1 MHAKVQSSGHSE
13 ADQLAISGLQ
23 EVYAP
28 VKDFLLDLD
37 QFLQQQVE
45 RLEPE
50 VQPHVRYVLG
60 HSGKRLR
67 PILVAYSAYQ
77 APAYAERYRD
87 LIKLAA
93 VVECV
98 HLATLVHD
106 DILDEADT
114 RHRQATVAHKYGSAA
129 AVLVGDVLFAHALS
143 LAAEFDTTE
152 VCRCVAQAT
161 ARVCAGEVSQTYQR
175 GTVNYD
181 RAHYYRVIDLKT
193 AELFAVSCYLG
204 AHVAGYS
211 HAIAQAVELFGRKL
225 GCAYQMLDDLVDL
238 CSDEA
243 TAGKTLGTDLQKGK
257 FTLPL
262 LMVLEKLSASAAKE
276 LLDQF
281 DADASA
287 VTETF
292 NAYMQDFAI
301 FDAMHQEIES
311 ELAAAGQSVA
321 SQTSFPAASALLK
334 LTQLVRLQLGRL
346 SNASQ
351 I

>member
-1 MHAKVQSSGHSE
+1 MQATVQFPTHSE
-13 ADQLAISGLQ
+13 ADQLAVNGYQDLY
-23 EVYAP
+23 EP
-28 VKDFLLDLD
+28 VKVFLKDLD
-37 QFLQQQVE
+37 QFLQRQVE

-50 VQPHVRYVLG
+50 VQMHVRYVLG

-67 PILVAYSAYQ
+67 PILVAYSAIHG
-77 APAYAERYRD
+77 PAYNERYQD

-93 VVECV
+93 VVEFV

-114 RHRQATVAHKYGSAA
+114 RHRQATVAHKYGAAA

-143 LAAEFDTTE
+143 LAAEFETTE

-181 RAHYYRVIDLKT
+181 RAHYFRVIDLKT

-204 AHVAGYS
+204 ARVAGYGQ
-211 HAIAQAVELFGRKL
+211 AIAEAVELFGRKL

-238 CSDEA
+238 CADEA

-281 DADASA
+281 DAGSGE
-287 VTETF
+287 VTRIF
-292 NAYMQDFAI
+292 KAHIQQFAI
-301 FDAMHQEIES
+301 FGAMHQEIEA
-311 ELAAAGQSVA
+311 ELAAASQSIT
-321 SQTSFPAASALLK
+321 SQLTFPAASFLLK
-334 LTQLVRLQLGRL
+334 LPKLVRLQLARI
-346 SNASQ
+346 Q
-351 I
+351 K

>member
-1 MHAKVQSSGHSE
+1 MSTSVQQPNHSE
-13 ADQLAISGLQ
+13 ADQLAINGFH
-23 EVYAP
+23 EVYEP
-28 VKDFLLDLD
+28 VKDFLCDLD
-37 QFLQQQVE
+37 QFLHSQVE
-45 RLEPE
+45 GLEPE

-67 PILVAYSAYQ
+67 PILVAYSAFQ
-77 APAYAERYRD
+77 GPAYAERYQD

-93 VVECV
+93 VVEFV

-114 RHRQATVAHKYGSAA
+114 RHRQATVAHKYGAAA

-143 LAAEFDTTE
+143 LAAEFETTE
-152 VCRCVAQAT
+152 VCRCVARAT

-204 AHVAGYS
+204 ARVAGYGQEIAR
-211 HAIAQAVELFGRKL
+211 AIELFGRKL

-262 LMVLEKLSASAAKE
+262 LMVLEKLSVAAAKE

-281 DADASA
+281 DANAA
-287 VTETF
+287 EVVAAF
-292 NAYMQDFAI
+292 NTHIQRFAI
-301 FDAMHQEIES
+301 IEAMHQEIDA
-311 ELAAAGQSVA
+311 ELALAAQTVS
-321 SQTSFPAASALLK
+321 SQATFPAAAHLLK
-334 LTQLVRLQLGRL
+334 LLELVRLQLGRL
-346 SNASQ
+346 Q
-351 I
+351 KC

>member
-1 MHAKVQSSGHSE
+1 MQVIVQSSTDSE
-13 ADQLAISGLQ
+13 ADKLALNGYQALY
-23 EVYAP
+23 EP
-28 VKDFLLDLD
+28 VKDFLNDLD
-37 QFLQQQVE
+37 HFLQQQVV

-67 PILVAYSAYQ
+67 PILVAYSAFKG
-77 APAYAERYRD
+77 PAYVERYQD
-87 LIKLAA
+87 LVKLAA
-93 VVECV
+93 VVEFV

-114 RHRQATVAHKYGSAA
+114 RHRQATVAHKYGAAA

-143 LAAEFDTTE
+143 LAAEFETTE

-204 AHVAGYS
+204 ARVAGYS
-211 HAIAQAVELFGRKL
+211 QDIARAIELFGRKL
-225 GCAYQMLDDLVDL
+225 GSAYQMLDDLVDL

-262 LMVLEKLSASAAKE
+262 LMVLEKLSDSAAKE

-281 DADASA
+281 GADAKE
-287 VTETF
+287 VTGTF
-292 NAYMQDFAI
+292 NTHIQRFAI
-301 FDAMHQEIES
+301 FDAMHKEING
-311 ELAAAGQSVA
+311 ELALAAEVMS
-321 SQTSFPAASALLK
+321 SQATFPAAVHLLK
-334 LTQLVRLQLGRL
+334 LLELVRLQLKRL
-346 SNASQ
+346 RK
-351 I
+351 

>member
-1 MHAKVQSSGHSE
+1 MSGVIPKNKCSE
-13 ADQLAISGLQ
+13 ADQLAIVGFHDLC
-23 EVYAP
+23 EP
-28 VKDFLLDLD
+28 IKGFLHDLD
-37 QFLQQQVE
+37 QFLQQQVF
-45 RLEPE
+45 RLEAE
-50 VQPHVRYVLG
+50 VQTHVRYILG

-67 PILVAYSAYQ
+67 PILVVYSALQGPSYADRYQ
-77 APAYAERYRD
+77 D

-114 RHRQATVAHKYGSAA
+114 RHRQATVANKYGAAA

-143 LAAEFDTTE
+143 LAAEFETTE

-204 AHVAGYS
+204 ARIAGYS
-211 HAIAQAVELFGRKL
+211 QEIAHSVELFGRKL
-225 GCAYQMLDDLVDL
+225 GSAYQMLDDLSDL
-238 CSDEA
+238 CADEA

-262 LMVLEKLSASAAKE
+262 LMVLEKLSVSAASD
-276 LLDQF
+276 LLAQYEE
-281 DADASA
+281 DASE
-287 VTETF
+287 VVDTF
-292 NAYMQDFAI
+292 NAHIQHLGI
-301 FDAMHQEIES
+301 IEAMHTEIEA
-311 ELAAAGQSVA
+311 ELAVAGECLSGHTIPSAA
-321 SQTSFPAASALLK
+321 TRLLK
-334 LTQLVRLQLGRL
+334 LTQLVRLQLGRI
-346 SNASQ
+346 Q
-351 I
+351 K